1 MAIRIRSSFHSR
13 GKPRSAATLASVIA
27 MLAWKLAI
35 DSIKRMREAKF
46 DIDIG
51 RAYFDF
57 VCEYLAFLAHVA
69 DRIAYRDLDAARRAE
84 FTRALALRLAEVV
97 EDNADML
104 ISDTPPGSCRQHF
117 LDLFNQAG
125 ADYAGFD
132 YGDQGPAPQLGGG
145 PTPQLGGG
153 PAFGF
158 RRCFAS
164 RIREVVPE
172 KDQTWVYDQV
182 MEIEVPEGVKALEKT
197 LAGLFSTAV
206 DDDAGPRRK
215 VRPTLSGD

>member
-13 GKPRSAATLASVIA
+13 GKPRSQAALASVIA

-51 RAYFDF
+51 RSYFDY
-57 VCEYLAFLAHVA
+57 VSEYLAFFAHLA
-69 DRIAYRDLDAARRAE
+69 DRIAYRDLSADERAA
-84 FTRALALRLAEVV
+84 FTQALAKRLAEVV

-104 ISDTPPGSCRQHF
+104 IVASPPGSCQRHF
-117 LDLFNQAG
+117 LELFNKAG
-125 ADYAGFD
+125 GDYAEFA
-132 YGDQGPAPQLGGG
+132 YGDDGPD
-145 PTPQLGGG
+145 
-153 PAFGF
+153 FGF

-164 RIREVVPE
+164 RIREGVPE
-172 KDQTWVYDQV
+172 KDKTWVYDQV

-197 LAGLFSTAV
+197 LAGLFSPA
-206 DDDAGPRRK
+206 DDGDATPRRK
-215 VRPTLSGD
+215 ARSALTGD

>member
-13 GKPRSAATLASVIA
+13 GKARSPASLASVIA

-46 DIDIG
+46 DIDLG
-51 RAYFDF
+51 QAYFDF
-57 VCEYLAFLAHVA
+57 VCEYLAFFAHLA
-69 DRIAYRDLDAARRAE
+69 DRVAYRDLGTSERTE
-84 FTRALALRLAEVV
+84 FTLALAKRLAEVV

-104 ISDTPPGSCRQHF
+104 IADSSPGACRQHF

-125 ADYAGFD
+125 ADYAEYD
-132 YGDQGPAPQLGGG
+132 YDEQ
-145 PTPQLGGG
+145 G

-164 RIREVVPE
+164 RLREGVPE
-172 KDQTWVYDQV
+172 KDKTWVYDQV

-197 LAGLFSTAV
+197 LAGLFA
-206 DDDAGPRRK
+206 AGDGAEVTPARKTRTNAQRR
-215 VRPTLSGD
+215 LNGH

>member
-1 MAIRIRSSFHSR
+1 MAAIRIRSRFHASGR
-13 GKPRSAATLASVIA
+13 ERSAATLASVVA

-46 DIDIG
+46 DIDLG
-51 RAYFDF
+51 RAYFDY

-69 DRIAYRDLDAARRAE
+69 DRIAYRDLDAPRRVE
-84 FTRALALRLAEVV
+84 FTQALALRLAEVV

-104 ISDTPPGSCRQHF
+104 ISDSPAGSCRQHF
-117 LDLFNQAG
+117 LTLFNQAG
-125 ADYAGFD
+125 ADYAGFEF
-132 YGDQGPAPQLGGG
+132 GEQGSALQLGEG
-145 PTPQLGGG
+145 PN
-153 PAFGF
+153 FGF

-197 LAGLFSTAV
+197 LAGLFSTA
-206 DDDAGPRRK
+206 DEDAAGPRRK
-215 VRPTLSGD
+215 SRTTLSGD

>member
-13 GKPRSAATLASVIA
+13 GKPRSQAALASVIA

-46 DIDIG
+46 DIDLG
-51 RAYFDF
+51 RSYFDF
-57 VCEYLAFLAHVA
+57 VCEHLAFLAHLA
-69 DRIAYRDLDAARRAE
+69 DRIAYRDLDAEQRAE
-84 FTRALALRLAEVV
+84 FTKALAIRLAEVV

-104 ISDTPPGSCRQHF
+104 LSDSPPGSCRQHF

-125 ADYAGFD
+125 SDYAGFD
-132 YGDQGPAPQLGGG
+132 YGEQGPD
-145 PTPQLGGG
+145 
-153 PAFGF
+153 FGF

-164 RIREVVPE
+164 RIREGVPE
-172 KDQTWVYDQV
+172 KDKTWVYDQV

-197 LAGLFSTAV
+197 LAGLFSAGDET
-206 DDDAGPRRK
+206 DATPRRK
-215 VRPTLSGD
+215 TRPAVTGD

>member
-13 GKPRSAATLASVIA
+13 GKPRSQAALASVIA

-46 DIDIG
+46 DIDLG
-51 RAYFDF
+51 RSYFDF
-57 VCEYLAFLAHVA
+57 VCEHLAFLAHLA
-69 DRIAYRDLDAARRAE
+69 DRIAYRDLEAQQRAE
-84 FTRALALRLAEVV
+84 FTEALAKRLAEVV

-104 ISDTPPGSCRQHF
+104 LSTSPPGSCRQHF

-125 ADYAGFD
+125 ADYAEFD
-132 YGDQGPAPQLGGG
+132 YDGAPAELGGDRG
-145 PTPQLGGG
+145 PD
-153 PAFGF
+153 FGF

-164 RIREVVPE
+164 RIREGVPE
-172 KDQTWVYDQV
+172 KDKTWVYDQV

-197 LAGLFSTAV
+197 LAGLFSTEI
-206 DDDAGPRRK
+206 DASPGRK
-215 VRPTLSGD
+215 KRPALSGD

>member
-1 MAIRIRSSFHSR
+1 MNFRNWVKKMAIRIRSSFHSR
-13 GKPRSAATLASVIA
+13 GKPRSQADLASVIS

-46 DIDIG
+46 DIDLG
-51 RAYFDF
+51 RSYFDF
-57 VCEYLAFLAHVA
+57 VCEYLAFLAHLA
-69 DRIAYRDLDAARRAE
+69 DRIAYRDLSAGERAE
-84 FTRALALRLAEVV
+84 FTTALAKRLAEVV

-104 ISDTPPGSCRQHF
+104 IEASPPGSCRQHF

-125 ADYAGFD
+125 DDYAGFD
-132 YGDQGPAPQLGGG
+132 YGDM
-145 PTPQLGGG
+145 G

-164 RIREVVPE
+164 RIREGLPE
-172 KDQTWVYDQV
+172 KDKTWVTDQV

-197 LAGLFSTAV
+197 LAGLFSSA
-206 DDDAGPRRK
+206 DESDASPRRK
-215 VRPTLSGD
+215 TRAALAGD

>member
-13 GKPRSAATLASVIA
+13 GKPRSQAALASVIS

-46 DIDIG
+46 DIDLG
-51 RAYFDF
+51 RSYFDF
-57 VCEYLAFLAHVA
+57 VCEHLAFLAHMA
-69 DRIAYRDLDAARRAE
+69 DRIAYRDLEPEQRAE
-84 FTRALALRLAEVV
+84 FTQALAKRLAEVV

-104 ISDTPPGSCRQHF
+104 IEASPPGSCRKHF

-125 ADYAGFD
+125 ADYAEYA
-132 YGDQGPAPQLGGG
+132 YGEDGPD
-145 PTPQLGGG
+145 
-153 PAFGF
+153 FGF

-164 RIREVVPE
+164 RIREGVPE
-172 KDQTWVYDQV
+172 KDKTWVYDQV

-197 LAGLFSTAV
+197 LAGLFSPADETA
-206 DDDAGPRRK
+206 ASPRRK
-215 VRPTLSGD
+215 TRATLSGD

>member
-13 GKPRSAATLASVIA
+13 GRSRSAATLASVIA

-57 VCEYLAFLAHVA
+57 VCEHLAFLAHVA
-69 DRIAYRDLDAARRAE
+69 DRIAYRDLDATQRAE

-104 ISDTPPGSCRQHF
+104 ISDSPPGSCRQHF

-125 ADYAGFD
+125 ADYASFD
-132 YGDQGPAPQLGGG
+132 YGDA
-145 PTPQLGGG
+145 G

-164 RIREVVPE
+164 RIREGVPE

-197 LAGLFSTAV
+197 LAGLFSSA
-206 DDDAGPRRK
+206 DESDAGPRRK
-215 VRPTLSGD
+215 PSASLTGD